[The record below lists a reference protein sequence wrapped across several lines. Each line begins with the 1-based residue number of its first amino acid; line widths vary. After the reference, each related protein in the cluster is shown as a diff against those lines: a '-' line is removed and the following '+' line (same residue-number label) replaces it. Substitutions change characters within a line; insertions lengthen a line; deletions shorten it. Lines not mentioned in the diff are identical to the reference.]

1 MKHYTVRPKGVTA
14 SEKVTG
20 ETIVAADDDFVTED
34 ETGLNDA
41 LDDVQDQVE
50 DIQDQ
55 VEDIDEDEID
65 IEVNNN
71 IDGHYIAECDR
82 CHQVFISAVVESD
95 QDVESISGV
104 CPLCGK
110 ESEQLLKWIIRSKED
125 SK

>member
-1 MKHYTVRPKGVTA
+1 MRHFVVKPKNIYA
-14 SEKVTG
+14 SDRIVG
-20 ETIVAADDDFVTED
+20 ESIMSDDMQTD
-34 ETGLNDA
+34 EPAGLHDA

-55 VEDIDEDEID
+55 VDEVDEDEID

-71 IDGHYIAECDR
+71 IEDHYVAECDR

-110 ESEQLLKWIIRSKED
+110 ESEQFLKWIIRAKED
-125 SK
+125 AK

>member
-1 MKHYTVRPKGVTA
+1 MKHYTVVPKGVTA
-14 SEKVTG
+14 SEKITG
-20 ETIVAADDDFVTED
+20 ETIVGADDDFVTE
-34 ETGLNDA
+34 EESGLNDA
-41 LDDVQDQVE
+41 LNDVQDQVE

-55 VEDIDEDEID
+55 VDDIDEDEID

-71 IDGHYIAECDR
+71 IEDHYIAECDR

-110 ESEQLLKWIIRSKED
+110 ESDQLLKWIIRSKED
-125 SK
+125 TK